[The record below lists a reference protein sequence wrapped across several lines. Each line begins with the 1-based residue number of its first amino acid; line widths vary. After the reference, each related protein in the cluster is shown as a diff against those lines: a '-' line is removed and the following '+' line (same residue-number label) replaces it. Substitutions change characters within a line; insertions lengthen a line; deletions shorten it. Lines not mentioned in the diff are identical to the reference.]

1 MIGAFKPNLV
11 KHSQWS
17 STIITSC
24 KLEALRNAI
33 EKDESFIDTFWDND
47 DNIFYHV
54 LSPHKVSNVETE
66 RPLYDQIVQQEI
78 IELHKLKMLVE
89 SKGGRITDLNTD
101 AITCTF
107 PDDQC
112 PFNLIDDKNINGYYW
127 DDLKTIPKYKLEP
140 VGKHVKY
147 PKMEKYMRKDK
158 YV

>member
-1 MIGAFKPNLV
+1 M
-11 KHSQWS
+11 
-17 STIITSC
+17 
-24 KLEALRNAI
+24 
-33 EKDESFIDTFWDND
+33 
-47 DNIFYHV
+47 
-54 LSPHKVSNVETE
+54 SNVETE

-107 PDDQC
+107 PGEKF

-127 DDLKTIPKYKLEP
+127 DDEKTIPKYKLEP

-147 PKMEKYMRKDK
+147 PKMEKYMRKEK
-158 YV
+158 YVLETQDWNITPDVEDNEFKPLVNKSLILINHG